1 MSTNFPTSL
10 ETRPA
15 LPTGV
20 AVPKASDASIAE
32 LLPFLHWAMDAIVA
46 LEAKVGVNSSAVTTS
61 LDYLTAT
68 ARRYQTVKSQSFD
81 LDNGAGTTVD
91 EVIARF
97 PFAVTVRAA
106 RIVYDDATTGTV
118 AAGSATCGTTVGGSS
133 IFGATSYENTK
144 AVGTTTAVSLGVG
157 TSVPAGTPIIVR
169 HTGVAATQAGK
180 AHVEIDYTID

>member
-20 AVPKASDASIAE
+20 AVPKASEASIAE
-32 LLPFLHWAMDAIVA
+32 LLPFLHWLMDSVVA
-46 LEAKVGVNSSAVTTS
+46 LEAKVGVDSSAVSTS
-61 LDYLTAT
+61 LDYKTAT
-68 ARRYQTVKSQSFD
+68 ARRYLTAKSQSFD

-91 EVIARF
+91 ETLMRL
-97 PFAVTVRAA
+97 PFAVTLRAA

-118 AAGSATCGTTVGGSS
+118 AAGNIKLGGSVGD
-133 IFGATSYENTK
+133 GAYIAATAYENTK
-144 AVGTTTAVSLGVG
+144 AVGTSTACTIL
-157 TSVPAGTPIIVR
+157 TSAVAANQALFVR

-180 AHVEIDYTID
+180 AHLEVDYTID

>member
-10 ETRPA
+10 EARPA

-20 AVPKASDASIAE
+20 SVPRASEASIAE

-46 LEAKVGVNSSAVTTS
+46 LEAKVGIDSSAVTTS
-61 LDYLTAT
+61 LDYKTAT
-68 ARRYQTVKSQSFD
+68 TRNYLTVKSQVFD

-91 EVIARF
+91 EVILRPAGAITLRG
-97 PFAVTVRAA
+97 A

-118 AAGSATCGTTVGGSS
+118 AAGNMSVGTTVGGTQ
-133 IFGATSYENTK
+133 ILAATAYENTK
-144 AVGTTTAVSLGVG
+144 AVGTTTTAALVG
-157 TSVPAGTPIIVR
+157 TVSITANQAVFVR

-180 AHVEIDYTID
+180 AHLELDYTID